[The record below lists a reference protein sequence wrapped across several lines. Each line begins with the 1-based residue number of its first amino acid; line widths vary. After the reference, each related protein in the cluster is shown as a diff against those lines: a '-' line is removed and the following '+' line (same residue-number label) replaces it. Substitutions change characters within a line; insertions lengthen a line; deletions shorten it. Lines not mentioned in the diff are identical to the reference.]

1 MCWNASVSLKTWYFA
16 LFGFIIGLI
25 GKQLPF
31 SILLFGLLFSSMQLI
46 EYYLWTNLNHEDKN
60 KFYSKIAYIVILL
73 EPLFALFI
81 AHSYKLFSIDITK
94 FLIVFYILYIAIF
107 TKMNYH
113 KLNFIT
119 HIGNN
124 GHLDWG
130 FSKNNGKLHYMIWFF
145 IFFYGIVMSKNIVII
160 AVATFALLYSLYKS
174 NYDNTFT
181 SLWCNYSNILWVY
194 IIIRNLFGLQR
205 SWPSGLL

>member
-119 HIGNN
+119 NIGNN

-130 FSKNNGKLHYMIWFF
+130 FTKDKGLLHNLIWFGLF
-145 IFFYGIVMSKNIVII
+145 YFGIFMTKNIVFII
-160 AVATFALLYSLYKS
+160 LGTFTLLYSLYKTNFDGTS
-174 NYDNTFT
+174 N
-181 SLWCNYSNILWVY
+181 SLWCYYSNILWVY
-194 IIIRNLFGLQR
+194 IIVRNLFGFLR
-205 SWPSGLL
+205 TSSL

>member
-25 GKQLPF
+25 GKQLPL
-31 SILLFGLLFSSMQLI
+31 SILLFSLLFSSMQLV

-60 KFYSKIAYIVILL
+60 KFYSKIGYLVILL

-94 FLIVFYILYIAIF
+94 FLIVFYILYMAIF

-119 HIGNN
+119 RIGNN

-130 FSKNNGKLHYMIWFF
+130 FTKNNGNLHLFIWMF
-145 IFFYGIVMSKNIVII
+145 IFFYGIIMSKNIVII
-160 AVATFALLYSLYKS
+160 AVTTFALLYSLYKS
-174 NYDNTFT
+174 NYDSTFT

-194 IIIRNLFGLQR
+194 IIIRNIINLFGFL
-205 SWPSGLL
+205 